1 MMIRE
6 RGGKIQLVRTEYVPV
21 AKDESGKQIPGTGR
35 GKQVIVGTFDR
46 FRSAVSSVD
55 STLLEKLTADEKK
68 ELEAWFDAKRQEEQ
82 RRSLSLAPRSAVRS
96 LKELA
101 ANFEASPVSDEQI
114 EEIKAAMS
122 ELLAARRS
130 AKKKGR

>member
-21 AKDESGKQIPGTGR
+21 AKDDAGQQIPGTGR

-46 FRSAVSSVD
+46 YRSAVDSVD
-55 STLLEKLTADEKK
+55 STLIEKLTADERQ
-68 ELEAWFDAKRQEEQ
+68 ELEAWFDAKRQEERQ
-82 RRSLSLAPRSAVRS
+82 RSLSMAPRSAVRS

-101 ANFEASPVSDEQI
+101 DNFEDAPVSDEQI

-122 ELLAARRS
+122 ELLAARR
-130 AKKKGR
+130 AARKKGR